1 MGALLWQDDNSYFDF
16 SYMCMYYMRFLKDTI
31 SFSFPLFYSAN
42 FPMSEKKRTF
52 NFQESVFFKFMS
64 VKTFFMFKKPKLLT
78 VVCTKTSYKNV
89 SEIIHTLG
97 INCASSSVSWCQS
110 LVSEIEI

>member
-1 MGALLWQDDNSYFDF
+1 ML
-16 SYMCMYYMRFLKDTI
+16 
-31 SFSFPLFYSAN
+31 
-42 FPMSEKKRTF
+42 
-52 NFQESVFFKFMS
+52 FKFMS